1 MNESPFYTSR
11 HNYDQDIKKGQV
23 MIVQPP
29 VNSNKSSSQCQQT
42 SKHIENA
49 SKHTPKRVQKDFNT
63 EEINI
68 NKHSLSPHD
77 KEGSS
82 DSTSIPHEID
92 CHDERNDYIKRKIND
107 ILMEKYSA
115 GRPWKPSSLIFNHD
129 GNVRKAIFISLIICL
144 HSVHRPINQRIEWNV
159 RFSSLSILHIN
170 HEVFFELNINPNDY
184 ENEELKSLSRYA
196 LEYIDTKVNRDY
208 KSKRNLFMTIER
220 KPFSLEN
227 SLETILDGNDSTLSF
242 NENEQV
248 NVRKIK
254 TWYYYKLT
262 ECIDIPLFKHIL
274 DAFMCNDGLA
284 HEKY

>member
-1 MNESPFYTSR
+1 M
-11 HNYDQDIKKGQV
+11 
-23 MIVQPP
+23 
-29 VNSNKSSSQCQQT
+29 
-42 SKHIENA
+42 
-49 SKHTPKRVQKDFNT
+49 
-63 EEINI
+63 
-68 NKHSLSPHD
+68 
-77 KEGSS
+77 
-82 DSTSIPHEID
+82 
-92 CHDERNDYIKRKIND
+92 
-107 ILMEKYSA
+107 
-115 GRPWKPSSLIFNHD
+115 
-129 GNVRKAIFISLIICL
+129 
-144 HSVHRPINQRIEWNV
+144 
-159 RFSSLSILHIN
+159 
-170 HEVFFELNINPNDY
+170 FFELNINPNDY

-227 SLETILDGNDSTLSF
+227 SLETILDENDSTLSF

-284 HEKY
+284 HEKG